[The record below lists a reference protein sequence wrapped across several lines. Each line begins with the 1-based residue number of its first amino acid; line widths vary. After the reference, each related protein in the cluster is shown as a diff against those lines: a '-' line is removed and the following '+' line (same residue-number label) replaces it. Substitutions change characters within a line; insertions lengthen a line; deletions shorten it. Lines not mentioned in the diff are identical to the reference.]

1 MDYLFA
7 LTEELQ
13 RDPAL
18 RKTFI
23 YRPNSSLYRAAGR
36 VRYIESR
43 LVEKS
48 RSYHLVAVEDT
59 AYLDTTLCRARAGAT
74 FAELARCLVD
84 DEVSLAEAESYIAE
98 LIDSQLLVP
107 DTLLAASGP
116 EPIHP
121 LIDRLQQ
128 TEKSEVS
135 AALDRVRCELG
146 NLDEGGLGVD
156 PESYRSLAG
165 HLEPLPV
172 KVELSRL
179 FQVDM
184 VKPASESTLGG
195 AVLEEVVRGVEIF
208 QRLVRRP
215 RYDSLSKFRQAFLA
229 RYDQR
234 QVPLVEALDEEVGI
248 GFGDGADTA
257 PLLKDLIF
265 PASPEDLQI
274 DAVWHSVLLRKLS
287 EALERAVHEI
297 TLDRK

>member
-1 MDYLFA
+1 
-7 LTEELQ
+7 
-13 RDPAL
+13 
-18 RKTFI
+18 
-23 YRPNSSLYRAAGR
+23 
-36 VRYIESR
+36 
-43 LVEKS
+43 
-48 RSYHLVAVEDT
+48 
-59 AYLDTTLCRARAGAT
+59 
-74 FAELARCLVD
+74 
-84 DEVSLAEAESYIAE
+84 LAEAESYIST

-107 DTLLAASGP
+107 DSLLAASGP

-121 LIDRLQQ
+121 LIGRLQQ
-128 TEKSEVS
+128 TEKSSEVS
-135 AALDRVRCELG
+135 AALDRVRRELG

-234 QVPLVEALDEEVGI
+234 QVPLVEVLDEEVGI

-265 PASPEDLQI
+265 PASPEDLQDDEI
-274 DAVWHSVLLRKLS
+274 WSRIGRVL
-287 EALERAVHEI
+287 
-297 TLDRK
+297 